1 MPQVQ
6 FQLFSNVCF
15 LYKVG
20 IFSIVLFQN
29 VNALNGTKV
38 RVAKYLAPVL
48 IFSILF
54 NLPKFFEAQIEYVAD
69 VAGAHNISVMN
80 LFESYVVL

>member
-1 MPQVQ
+1 M
-6 FQLFSNVCF
+6 FACF
-15 LYKVG
+15 LKKVW

-69 VAGAHNISVMN
+69 VAGAHNISVRN
-80 LFESYVVL
+80 LFEPYVVL

>member
-1 MPQVQ
+1 M
-6 FQLFSNVCF
+6 FACF
-15 LYKVG
+15 LYKVW

-69 VAGAHNISVMN
+69 VAGAHNISVRN
-80 LFESYVVL
+80 LFEPYVVL

>member
-1 MPQVQ
+1 M
-6 FQLFSNVCF
+6 FVCF
-15 LYKVG
+15 LYKVW
-20 IFSIVLFQN
+20 IFSIALFQN